1 MKLRHIL
8 NKIIK
13 LLIIQISFLFVKTN
27 CEDNFVKGTIYFAIA
42 APSSAQSYSRA
53 FNRTL
58 SNITQNFLT
67 SKSSKLNYNLSL
79 ETIVIDLPENGS
91 FSAGLLESVCDKF
104 GSKRIIAVLIIG
116 HSPAAFTVSLT
127 AKHAGIP
134 VLWARGDSQLLP
146 GFRTTVSYFYF
157 TLKVNS
163 IIDIGN

>member
-1 MKLRHIL
+1 MKLRQSIESV
-8 NKIIK
+8 IK
-13 LLIIQISFLFVKTN
+13 LLIIQISFIIVKAHN
-27 CEDNFVKGTIYFAIA
+27 EDNFVKGSIYFAIA
-42 APSSAQSYSRA
+42 APNSAQSYSRA

-67 SKSSKLNYNLSL
+67 GRSSKSNYNLSL

-127 AKHAGIP
+127 ARHAGIP

-146 GFRTTVSYFYF
+146 GFRTMVSTDHIFSLF
-157 TLKVNS
+157 C
-163 IIDIGN
+163 I